1 MKEANCREIEVKH
14 CLDSSIQCL
23 TPHISVLMGP
33 CCVAVAAWMPSKRGD
48 CQEGRLGSC
57 LLSLMFLKGWL
68 MPDVKEAS
76 MFLEET
82 DLSVEGGIASSGE
95 GRAQVLSWCAA
106 AKASGNP

>member
-1 MKEANCREIEVKH
+1 
-14 CLDSSIQCL
+14 
-23 TPHISVLMGP
+23 
-33 CCVAVAAWMPSKRGD
+33 MPNVR
-48 CQEGRLGSC
+48 
-57 LLSLMFLKGWL
+57 
-68 MPDVKEAS
+68 EAS